1 MPDFDDVKLHK
12 WRSKLFTMYPH
23 VCMACGCEIGLE
35 GDHVKPKSLFP
46 KLAYDLKNGQI
57 LCGPR
62 GNSCNQKKG
71 QLIIDYRPW
80 KTRACYMVIRVI
92 KWLCAVM
99 LAAFIAYQFTD
110 LSFSELFNVIHSVF
124 LSLNI
129 FFEAINIPL
138 DLSCLRGACGLS

>member
-1 MPDFDDVKLHK
+1 MTDFDDVKLHK

-80 KTRACYMVIRVI
+80 KTRACYLVIRVI
-92 KWLCAVM
+92 KGALL
-99 LAAFIAYQFTD
+99 LA
-110 LSFSELFNVIHSVF
+110 VF
-124 LSLNI
+124 LSCLVYL
-129 FFEAINIPL
+129 FCPL
-138 DLSCLRGACGLS
+138 PHQEIYLSLSQYYASTQHHLDTLVRYCIQTF